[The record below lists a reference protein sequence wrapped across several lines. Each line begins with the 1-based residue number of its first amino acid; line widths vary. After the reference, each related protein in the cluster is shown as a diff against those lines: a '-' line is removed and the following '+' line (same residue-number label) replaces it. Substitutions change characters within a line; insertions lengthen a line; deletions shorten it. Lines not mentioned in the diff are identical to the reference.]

1 MFLFLNLV
9 RNDVFPT
16 ISATFSKEHMPNN
29 ALLRPGSR
37 SQLEIEFGQAATS
50 TLYCGVPARVHQE
63 LMAAD
68 SHGHYFAK
76 RIRDR
81 YPYRKL

>member
-1 MFLFLNLV
+1 MDRIPV
-9 RNDVFPT
+9 D
-16 ISATFSKEHMPNN
+16 SE
-29 ALLRPGSR
+29 ALSSVGYEPGR
-37 SQLEIEFGQAATS
+37 SQLEIEFAGGGV
-50 TLYCGVPARVHQE
+50 YRYYGVPARVHDE

-68 SHGHYFAK
+68 SHGHYFAE